1 MKILLIRLSALGDLV
16 YVSAVLEGLKGHE
29 VHLAVYRS
37 FAPLYEGDPRVAR
50 IWLVDRGANRE
61 HLSELIQGW
70 RNEAFDLA
78 VDLHRKPLTYWL
90 WRQSGAR
97 QRRAVRKATLAR
109 RLHLWFRWPLR
120 EVPVYRRYLEP
131 FQRMGL
137 IPEPGPLPRLHR
149 QPRPPDLPGR
159 YVVLAPE
166 AVYPTREW
174 PFFEALARRLEDQGI
189 PVVIVGT
196 RRREGFPGRNLTG
209 QTTLARMIGVVQYAT
224 VVVSNDSGPA
234 HVAAASGVPTAVL
247 FGPTVPAFGFRPQG
261 PAPVRVLEN
270 PRIGCRPC
278 SLHGERPCRFGT
290 LTCLRSIPVDR
301 VLEVVLDLWQGG
313 GQPS

>member
-16 YVSAVLEGLKGHE
+16 YVSALLEGLRSHE
-29 VHLAVYRS
+29 VHLALYDTYR
-37 FAPLYEGDPRVAR
+37 PLYAHDSRVTR
-50 IWLVDRGANRE
+50 LWFLPRGASRKA
-61 HLSELIQGW
+61 LKPLIQAW
-70 RNEAFDLA
+70 RREDFDLA

-97 QRRAVRKATLAR
+97 QQLHIRKASLKR

-131 FQRMGL
+131 LVRAGILQ
-137 IPEPGPLPRLHR
+137 PPLPRPRLVPF
-149 QPRPPDLPGR
+149 PRPPLPLPER

-166 AVYPTREW
+166 AAYPTREW
-174 PFFEALARRLEDQGI
+174 PGFWALARELEYRGI
-189 PVVIVGT
+189 SPVIVGQAH
-196 RRREGFPGRNLTG
+196 RPDYAGMNLTG
-209 QTTLARMIGVVQYAT
+209 QTDLGEMIAVIQHAR

-234 HVAAASGVPTAVL
+234 HVAAASGVPTVVL

-270 PRIGCRPC
+270 PRLGCRPC

-290 LTCLRSIPVDR
+290 RVCLRSISVGQ
-301 VLEVVLDLWQGG
+301 VLDAIQEFW
-313 GQPS
+313 S